1 MIGKNISYSVAVLH
15 AGTFMPDTAEKR
27 ITIGELEVG
36 MFVQDVFN
44 ARDVLVISANS
55 MIWDQSQIESLKLQ
69 GVRTLYINTQ
79 KGKDVSEVL
88 PPVKTE
94 TDSQQDPLK
103 REEEYYKELERAK
116 VVHRQTL
123 ETAREV
129 LDAIKNGNSFSMD
142 KVEKAAEGVVES
154 ILRNPDTLISL
165 SQIKGYDEYTYTH
178 SVGVSVL
185 VASLANS
192 MGYKGD
198 HLLEAGVGGLLH
210 DIGKMRVPESI
221 LNKPGKYTEWEFK
234 VMKKHPE
241 HGMDILK
248 DKKKV
253 SDFAKAVIIQHH
265 ERYNGKGYP
274 YGLTGDKIEEVGLM
288 AAVADVYDALTSNR
302 IYRAAWPP
310 QKALALIF
318 KGADDEYSRK
328 IVERFTKHLGIYP
341 AGSFVK
347 LVSGAMGVV
356 SRVDRGNL
364 LAPTVVLIFD
374 ESGRRLEKPYEC
386 DLASLQKGPEGKK
399 YHVEIS
405 LNPKAYRV
413 DVGQYLS
420 ENPLE

>member
-1 MIGKNISYSVAVLH
+1 VVASQNPYSQHTLVA
-15 AGTFMPDTAEKR
+15 MEQAEKK
-27 ITIGELEVG
+27 ISIDDLVVG

-44 ARDVLVISANS
+44 ARDVLMVSANS
-55 MIWDQSQIESLKLQ
+55 MIWDQSQIESLKRQ
-69 GVRTLYINTQ
+69 GVRHVHINVQ
-79 KGKDVSEVL
+79 KGKDVSPDHTPL
-88 PPVKTE
+88 PA
-94 TDSQQDPLK
+94 PLPK
-103 REEEYYKELERAK
+103 NAPDEPTTREHEYYKELDRAK
-116 VVHRQTL
+116 LVHRQTI

-129 LDAIKNGNSFSMD
+129 LDSIKSGGSFSVE

-185 VASLANS
+185 VTSLANA
-192 MGYKGD
+192 MGYKGER
-198 HLLEAGVGGLLH
+198 LLEVGIGGLLH

-241 HGMDILK
+241 HGIDILK

-253 SDFAKAVIIQHH
+253 SDFSRAVIIQHH
-265 ERYNGKGYP
+265 ERYNGNGYP
-274 YGLTGDKIEEVGLM
+274 YGLKGEQIDEVGLM

-302 IYRAAWPP
+302 VYRAAWPP

-318 KGADDEYSRK
+318 RGADEDYSRR

-341 AGSFVK
+341 AGSFVR
-347 LVSGAMGVV
+347 LISGAMGVV
-356 SRVDRGNL
+356 VRVDRGNL
-364 LAPTVVLIFD
+364 LAPSIVVIFD
-374 ESGRRLEKPYEC
+374 ELGKRLEKPYEW
-386 DLASLQKGPEGKK
+386 DLAEKQKGSDGRK

-413 DVGQYLS
+413 DPGQYLS
-420 ENPLE
+420 ENPMQ

>member
-1 MIGKNISYSVAVLH
+1 MEQS
-15 AGTFMPDTAEKR
+15 EKR
-27 ITIGELEVG
+27 IAIDDLAVG

-44 ARDVLVISANS
+44 TRDVLMVSANS
-55 MIWDQSQIESLKLQ
+55 MIWDQSQIDSLKRQ
-69 GVRTLYINTQ
+69 GVRYVQINVQ
-79 KGKDVSEVL
+79 KGKDVADYQVEVA
-88 PPVKTE
+88 
-94 TDSQQDPLK
+94 DSPAKAPILNPIAE
-103 REEEYYKELERAK
+103 REKDYYKELQQAK
-116 VVHRQTL
+116 DVHRQTI

-129 LDAIKNGNSFSMD
+129 LDSIKNGSSFSMD

-185 VASLANS
+185 VTSLANA

-198 HLLEAGVGGLLH
+198 LLLEAGIGGLLH
-210 DIGKMRVPESI
+210 DVGKMRVPESI
-221 LNKPGKYTEWEFK
+221 LNKPGKYTDWEFK

-241 HGMDILK
+241 HGVDILK
-248 DKKKV
+248 DKKNV
-253 SDFAKAVIIQHH
+253 SDFSRAVVIQHH

-274 YGLTGDKIEEVGLM
+274 YGLKGEQIEEVGLM

-302 IYRAAWPP
+302 VYRAAWPP
-310 QKALALIF
+310 QRALALIF
-318 KGADDEYSRK
+318 KGADEDYSRR

-341 AGSFVK
+341 VGSFVR
-347 LVSGAMGVV
+347 LVSGAMAIVV
-356 SRVDRGNL
+356 RVDRGNL
-364 LAPTVVLIFD
+364 LAPTVVVIFD
-374 ESGRRLEKPYEC
+374 EAGTRLEKPYEC
-386 DLASLQKGPEGKK
+386 ELSQVQKGPDGHK

-413 DVGQYLS
+413 DVAQYLS